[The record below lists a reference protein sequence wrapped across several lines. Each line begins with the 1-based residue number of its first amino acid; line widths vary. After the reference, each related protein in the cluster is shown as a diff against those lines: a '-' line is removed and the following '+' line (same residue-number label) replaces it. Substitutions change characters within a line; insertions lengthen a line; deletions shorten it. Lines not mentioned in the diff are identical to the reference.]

1 MEYYSAIKKN
11 EITAFAVTWSNLE
24 IVILSEISQT
34 EKEMSYDIPY
44 MQNLKRKDTNKLI
57 WQTEN
62 RLMDLENLGNCQRGR
77 DCYRVWDKHV
87 NTAKFKVDKQQGP
100 TV

>member
-44 MQNLKRKDTNKLI
+44 MQNLKRKDTNLS
-57 WQTEN
+57 
-62 RLMDLENLGNCQRGR
+62 
-77 DCYRVWDKHV
+77 
-87 NTAKFKVDKQQGP
+87 DKQKTDSWTWRTWGIARGEGIV
-100 TV
+100 TEFGINM